1 MRLVTNGLLN
11 ISRSSQNILVLWQDR
26 HNISFYMARSSQK
39 TILQWQDRHTKS
51 FYYWKIVTKH
61 PFTLGRSSQKILL
74 LLGRSSQN
82 NLLLWEDRHKTSLY
96 YWKIVTSGKTVTT
109 PFHTVA
115 KLSQFSDVVIVIR
128 HVLGLLQ
135 KGSSCRYTGC
145 QAMWC
150 LCWDMVI
157 LLAMV

>member
-1 MRLVTNGLLN
+1 
-11 ISRSSQNILVLWQDR
+11 
-26 HNISFYMARSSQK
+26 MARSSQHI
-39 TILQWQDRHTKS
+39 ILHG
-51 FYYWKIVTKH
+51 KIVTKDH
-61 PFTLGRSSQKILL
+61 STMARSSHKILL
-74 LLGRSSQN
+74 LL
-82 NLLLWEDRHKTSLY
+82 EDRHKTSFY
-96 YWKIVTSGKTVTT
+96 FGKIVTKNPFTIGKIVTKQPFTMGRSSQNIPLLLEDRHKTPVYDGKVVTKTPFHSGKTVTT

-135 KGSSCRYTGC
+135 KRSSCCCTGC